1 MPLDS
6 LLCYYNLSPTEAQ
19 HISAAGRGSGSGE
32 MSEQTDT
39 KRMTAGDKL
48 TAKLLSVA
56 PWLAFLLVSLPLP
69 VYFLLR
75 SFAETNGAEY
85 VIFALTSLA
94 AGSLAGLF
102 FVIMLLLYRR
112 NWERK
117 LRDRLAS
124 DGVTAAELPHFM
136 NELTAEQRLALKE
149 MEQQSPLLADAYRE
163 TLAARVTV
171 SRVLSRTRR
180 DREAVERRIRNA
192 GGLPPANRAELERDL
207 SRDRARLERVARE
220 ASEHHAAVEARLQ
233 TIEAMA
239 GRDTSEAEI
248 ERALLR
254 LGSVREHEP
263 LGLTNARREREAREQ
278 VEQELR
284 ELLPPQAGQTSTTGS
299 GGESSS

>member
-1 MPLDS
+1 
-6 LLCYYNLSPTEAQ
+6 
-19 HISAAGRGSGSGE
+19 

-39 KRMTAGDKL
+39 NRMTAGDKL
-48 TAKLLSVA
+48 TARLLSVA

-69 VYFLLR
+69 LYFLLR
-75 SFAETNGAEY
+75 SFAETPQAGEY
-85 VIFALTSLA
+85 VIFALTSFAL
-94 AGSLAGLF
+94 GSLAGLF
-102 FVIMLLLYRR
+102 AVVMLLIYRR
-112 NWERK
+112 SWERR

-136 NELTAEQRLALKE
+136 SELTAGQRLALKE
-149 MEQQSPLLADAYRE
+149 MEAQSPLLADAYRE

-171 SRVLSRTRR
+171 GRVLARARR

-192 GGLPPANRAELERDL
+192 AGLPPANRAELERDL
-207 SRDRARLERVARE
+207 NKDRARLERVARE

-263 LGLTNARREREAREQ
+263 LGLTNARRDREAREL

-284 ELLPPQAGQTSTTGS
+284 DLLQPPQTGQTSTGG

>member
-1 MPLDS
+1 
-6 LLCYYNLSPTEAQ
+6 
-19 HISAAGRGSGSGE
+19 
-32 MSEQTDT
+32 MSEQTDIR
-39 KRMTAGDKL
+39 RMTASDKL

-75 SFAETNGAEY
+75 SFAETNAAEY
-85 VIFALTSLA
+85 VVFALTSLA
-94 AGSLAGLF
+94 AGSFVGLF
-102 FVIMLLLYRR
+102 VVVMLLLYRR

-171 SRVLSRTRR
+171 ARVLSRTWR

-192 GGLPPANRAELERDL
+192 AGLPPANRAELERDL
-207 SRDRARLERVARE
+207 NRDRARLERVARE

-284 ELLPPQAGQTSTTGS
+284 ELLPPQTGQTSSSG

>member
-1 MPLDS
+1 
-6 LLCYYNLSPTEAQ
+6 
-19 HISAAGRGSGSGE
+19 
-32 MSEQTDT
+32 MSEQTD
-39 KRMTAGDKL
+39 KNRMSAGDKL

-69 VYFLLR
+69 LYFLLR
-75 SFAETNGAEY
+75 SFAETTQPGEY
-85 VIFALTSLA
+85 VILAMASFAV
-94 AGSLAGLF
+94 GSLAGLF
-102 FVIMLLLYRR
+102 VVVMLLLYRR
-112 NWERK
+112 NWERE

-149 MEQQSPLLADAYRE
+149 MERQSPLLADAYRE

-207 SRDRARLERVARE
+207 NRDRARLERVARE

-284 ELLPPQAGQTSTTGS
+284 ELLPPQTGQTSATGGG

>member
-1 MPLDS
+1 
-6 LLCYYNLSPTEAQ
+6 
-19 HISAAGRGSGSGE
+19 
-32 MSEQTDT
+32 MSEQTN
-39 KRMTAGDKL
+39 RMTAGEKL

-69 VYFLLR
+69 LYFLLR
-75 SFAETNGAEY
+75 SFAETTQAGEY

-94 AGSLAGLF
+94 AGSFVGLF
-102 FVIMLLLYRR
+102 VVLALLLYRR
-112 NWERK
+112 SWERRLK
-117 LRDRLAS
+117 DRLAS
-124 DGVTAAELPHFM
+124 DGVTASELSHFM
-136 NELTAEQRLALKE
+136 SELTAEQRRALKE
-149 MEQQSPLLADAYRE
+149 MEAQSPLLADAYRE

-171 SRVLSRTRR
+171 ARVLSRARR
-180 DREAVERRIRNA
+180 DTEAVHRRLRNA
-192 GGLPPANRAELERDL
+192 ATLPPANRAELERNL
-207 SRDRARLERVARE
+207 QRDRERLERVARE
-220 ASEHHAAVEARLQ
+220 AFEHHAAVEARLQ

-284 ELLPPQAGQTSTTGS
+284 DLLPPQTKQTSTSSS
-299 GGESSS
+299 GGESST

>member
-6 LLCYYNLSPTEAQ
+6 LLCYYNLSPTRAQ
-19 HISAAGRGSGSGE
+19 HISAAGRGSGSVE
-32 MSEQTDT
+32 MSEQTDN
-39 KRMTAGDKL
+39 KGMTAGDKL

-56 PWLAFLLVSLPLP
+56 PWLAFLLISLPLP

-75 SFAETNGAEY
+75 SFAETNAAEY
-85 VIFALTSLA
+85 VVFALTSLA

-102 FVIMLLLYRR
+102 VVVMLLLYRR

-284 ELLPPQAGQTSTTGS
+284 ELLPPQTGQTSTTGT

>member
-1 MPLDS
+1 
-6 LLCYYNLSPTEAQ
+6 
-19 HISAAGRGSGSGE
+19 
-32 MSEQTDT
+32 MSEKTDT
-39 KRMTAGDKL
+39 KGMTAGDKL
-48 TAKLLSVA
+48 TAKLLGVA
-56 PWLAFLLVSLPLP
+56 PWLAFLLVSLPAP
-69 VYFLLR
+69 IYFLLR
-75 SFAETNGAEY
+75 SFAETNQAEY

-94 AGSLAGLF
+94 VGSLAGLF
-102 FVIMLLLYRR
+102 VVIALLLYRR
-112 NWERK
+112 SWERK
-117 LRDRLAS
+117 LRERLAS

-136 NELTAEQRLALKE
+136 SELTAEQRRALKE

-171 SRVLSRTRR
+171 ARVLSRTGR

-192 GGLPPANRAELERDL
+192 ASLPAANREELERDL
-207 SRDRARLERVARE
+207 NKDRARLERVARE
-220 ASEHHAAVEARLQ
+220 AAEHHAAVEARLQ

-284 ELLPPQAGQTSTTGS
+284 DLLPPQAGQTSTGT
-299 GGESSS
+299 GGESTS